1 MPSWCYSVIFSI
13 ALIAM
18 SYAKTLAG
26 GFDRFDQGVDLLF
39 DPASIVFNATGAY
52 VFTSRAYNSVNGQKE
67 SVRLLAD
74 FSQASFNL
82 KFTPTEKTACL
93 LAARQPFG
101 TDGDHG
107 PSWSQAAIIVAQK
120 LRINELSLTCSA
132 KANWGLGFVRGIA
145 GASREFARFDQS
157 AIDSRGPAGPINSN
171 IGFYGEAW
179 SWRAGL
185 AYEIPSAAVV
195 ASIIYYAPMSFGL
208 HGTFD
213 QITTGNGNFLTS
225 VPIRG
230 DTNFPQAVEGS
241 LQGAVAPGWLLGASI
256 KWMDW
261 SALDH
266 VQLRTAATASSLPE
280 NSTIAD
286 FKTFFRDGL
295 TVGLFA
301 AHQIDSNLSIAAKVL
316 WDRGVATGWTEH
328 TSSWAVSG
336 GAQYRLNENFDVS
349 VGAAFVSLT
358 GGAINKRNEGAPY
371 DATFGTG
378 FAIVP
383 RVGVTARY

>member
-1 MPSWCYSVIFSI
+1 MPSWCYRPIFSI
-13 ALIAM
+13 ALLAM
-18 SYAKTLAG
+18 SYAKALAG

-39 DPASIVFNATGAY
+39 DPANIVFNSSGAY
-52 VFTSRAYNSVNGQKE
+52 VFTSADYNSVNGQKE

-82 KFTPTEKTACL
+82 KFTPSEKTACL

-107 PSWSQAAIIVAQK
+107 PNWSQSAIIVAQK
-120 LRINELSLTCSA
+120 LRINELSLTCSGR
-132 KANWGLGFVRGIA
+132 ANLGLGFVRGIA

-157 AIDSRGPAGPINSN
+157 AMNSRGPAGPINSN
-171 IGFYGEAW
+171 IGFDGEAW

-195 ASIIYYAPMSFGL
+195 ASIVYYAPMPFGL

-213 QITTGNGNFLTS
+213 QLPTGDGKFLAT

-230 DTNFPQAVEGS
+230 DTNFPQAIEGS
-241 LQGAVAPGWLLGASI
+241 LQGAVAPGWILGASV

-261 SALDH
+261 STLDH
-266 VQLRTAATASSLPE
+266 VELRTAATVGSLSE
-280 NSTIAD
+280 NLPVAD
-286 FKTFFRDGL
+286 FKTFFRDGW

-301 AHQIDSNLSIAAKVL
+301 AHQIDSKWSIAAKVL

-328 TSSWAVSG
+328 TTSWSVSG
-336 GAQYRLNENFDVS
+336 GAQYRLNENIEVS
-349 VGAAFVSLT
+349 VAAAFVSLT

-383 RVGVTARY
+383 RLGINARF